1 MLFFERNEKEEFK
14 MLFSLVYEE
23 IGFFLRCAPPAGTLV
38 QNSSIPLICV
48 RYLNEQSRHFIPSL
62 FKKKSICSAFI
73 CSFFKQTFFI
83 LNESL

>member
-1 MLFFERNEKEEFK
+1 MLFVERNEKEEFK

-48 RYLNEQSRHFIPSL
+48 RYLNEQSRQFIPSL
-62 FKKKSICSAFI
+62 FKKKVFVQP
-73 CSFFKQTFFI
+73 SFV
-83 LNESL
+83 LSLRRLSLF